1 MNGKKQLDD
10 GVFDDQAHIL
20 YGLIHSN
27 GFGHLISI
35 NGIEGGLK
43 YLCGRDGSLGS
54 YFELGKSLLKMY
66 PGSIW
71 WICLCCMG
79 FLMGIRGL
87 AGGLTSLAMEA
98 LGSWNTTMKKLL
110 KCSAQLNLI
119 RWFLISDT
127 AVDPMLWSRC
137 LFAVE
142 VWAILFIEGW
152 PPLHFFKLLLATL
165 PKIRYGSHCQ
175 VERL

>member
-1 MNGKKQLDD
+1 MPQNFNATRLVHLDLSWSSLHHLWNETKVETSSCFEGKYHLIILADCEWKKQLDD

-66 PGSIW
+66 PGSI
-71 WICLCCMG
+71 
-79 FLMGIRGL
+79 
-87 AGGLTSLAMEA
+87 
-98 LGSWNTTMKKLL
+98 
-110 KCSAQLNLI
+110 
-119 RWFLISDT
+119 
-127 AVDPMLWSRC
+127 
-137 LFAVE
+137 
-142 VWAILFIEGW
+142 
-152 PPLHFFKLLLATL
+152 
-165 PKIRYGSHCQ
+165 
-175 VERL
+175 